1 MKIGYIVT
9 AIVLAA
15 AITFA
20 LRALPFLIFHGE
32 RKMQEFLVKLGAVLP
47 AAIMAVLIVYCLKD
61 IPTDIYAIGIPKI
74 VGVLTTGISYLWKHN
89 TFVSIIL
96 GTVIYMVFIQFI

>member
-1 MKIGYIVT
+1 MNRQYILIAVIIS
-9 AIVLAA
+9 ALC
-15 AITFA
+15 TFS
-20 LRALPFLIFHGE
+20 LRLLPFLAMSQKS
-32 RKMQEFLVKLGAVLP
+32 RQSDNLSFLGRILP
-47 AAIMAVLIVYCLKD
+47 PAIMAVLIVYCLKD